1 VPIVVIA
8 GESTETPS
16 GALQKE
22 LDVKEMRLAS
32 EDLIKEFF
40 NCGKDDG
47 EALPPS
53 DQAQAAGPSELIPF
67 VLARFSPCP
76 FLP

>member
-40 NCGKDDG
+40 SCGKDDG
-47 EALPPS
+47 QLSLSLPGS
-53 DQAQAAGPSELIPF
+53 S
-67 VLARFSPCP
+67 SNC
-76 FLP
+76 